1 MDLTS
6 EQIGALPELNAK
18 LVVEITTRF
27 LSDELR
33 KAGFQKAVLGL
44 SGGIDS
50 SVVAALAVRAL
61 GANNVIGVMMP
72 YRTSSPQ
79 STEDAV
85 LLAAQIGLST
95 EKFDIS
101 EMADGYLA
109 KRSNLNDTRRGNVFT
124 RCRMIVLYDFSAER
138 NALVLGTSN
147 KTELLLG
154 YGTLFGDLASALN
167 PIGDLY
173 KTEIRQLARFL
184 DIPERIISKPP
195 TADLWAGQ
203 SDETELG
210 FSYDEVDRLL
220 YHCVDLRFSGA
231 QLVASGFSESLVTR
245 VVERIRRNQFK
256 RRGPLVCKLSPR
268 SVTHD
273 FLYPRDWGT

>member
-6 EQIGALPELNAK
+6 EQIGALPELNSK
-18 LVVEITTRF
+18 LVVEIATRF
-27 LSDELR
+27 LSEELH
-33 KAGFQKAVLGL
+33 KAGFEKAVLGL

-50 SVVAALAVRAL
+50 SVVAALAVRAI
-61 GANNVIGVMMP
+61 GEKNVTGIMMP
-72 YRTSSPQ
+72 YRTSSSESIADATQLAQQLRLP
-79 STEDAV
+79 TE
-85 LLAAQIGLST
+85 Q
-95 EKFDIS
+95 FDIS
-101 EMADGYLA
+101 PMADGLLA
-109 KRSNLNDTRRGNVFT
+109 QRTGLDNTRRGNVFT
-124 RCRMIVLYDFSAER
+124 RCRMTVLYDFSAER
-138 NALVLGTSN
+138 HALVLGTSN

-184 DIPERIISKPP
+184 EIPEKIISKPP
-195 TADLWAGQ
+195 TADLWVGQ

-220 YHCVDLRFSGA
+220 FHRVDL
-231 QLVASGFSESLVTR
+231 GFSEQQLMELGFPEAFVSR
-245 VVERIRRNQFK
+245 VAELIRRNQFK

-268 SVTHD
+268 TVTHD